1 MMRLERSATSA
12 NTVAL
17 SAGSGGDCV
26 AGMLL
31 VLSVAKHAVC
41 ADRTLQAPIVVEQV
55 QVCHRLA
62 HGEEELVRVELAAK
76 QRIEHVRRGPGR
88 LAGFVQL
95 GKPQAVMLL
104 ELRDPLPPTPE
115 RQAGATE
122 PEPSRRPAG
131 VAPFRAGGRPR

>member
-1 MMRLERSATSA
+1 MMRVERSATSA

-104 ELRDPLPPTPE
+104 ALRDPLAQTPARKALRME
-115 RQAGATE
+115 AESG
-122 PEPSRRPAG
+122 
-131 VAPFRAGGRPR
+131 PR

>member
-1 MMRLERSATSA
+1 MMRVERYAPSATTLA
-12 NTVAL
+12 VA
-17 SAGSGGDCV
+17 AGWGGDCV

-31 VLSVAKHAVC
+31 VLSVAKPAVC

-104 ELRDPLPPTPE
+104 ELRDPLAQTPE
-115 RQAGATE
+115 RQAVPRGRE
-122 PEPSRRPAG
+122 RGRGPSA
-131 VAPFRAGGRPR
+131 VAPYRRAEKP